1 MLKGMIFD
9 LDGVLTDSAA
19 YHLQAWRELA
29 TRLQI
34 TLPPEAND
42 ALRGRSRADS
52 LALILRYGHQETRYT
67 EAEKAALAESKNTAY
82 QQLIQAMTPADILPG
97 ITTLLDAAKQAGLR
111 LAIASASRNAP
122 TILAQLDLRRYFD
135 GIVDPATLHRG
146 KPDPEIFVKAAATID
161 LPNTA
166 VMSFED
172 ASAGVAAIKA
182 AGQFAVGIGDPQVL
196 AQADVVVPTTAALN
210 YQQLA
215 AAFAR
220 TNS

>member
-9 LDGVLTDSAA
+9 LDGVLTDSAT

-29 TRLQI
+29 TRLRI
-34 TLPPEAND
+34 MLPAEANE

-52 LALILRYGHQETRYT
+52 LALILRYGHQEMRYT
-67 EAEKAALAESKNTAY
+67 EAEKVALAESKNAAY
-82 QQLIQAMTPADILPG
+82 QRLIQSMTPADILPG
-97 ITTLLDAAKQAGLR
+97 VLTLLDAAKQAGLR

-122 TILAQLDLRRYFD
+122 AILERLDLRRYFD
-135 GIVDPATLHRG
+135 GLVDPATLHRG

-161 LPNTA
+161 LPNTV

-172 ASAGVAAIKA
+172 ASAGVTAIKA

-196 AQADVVVPTTAALN
+196 VKADVIVPTTAALD
-210 YQQLA
+210 YDQLA
-215 AAFAR
+215 AAFASA
-220 TNS
+220 NL